1 MSKADRL
8 SNLINECADVIFN
21 IVPVMMYKTDEEGVI
36 LKVNPDGAQ
45 LTQWFLGYHRIQG
58 YIQYPR
64 ILTYKPA

>member
-36 LKVNPDGAQ
+36 LKVNPDGCRPWDTKAKR
-45 LTQWFLGYHRIQG
+45 LWDNGSS
-58 YIQYPR
+58 
-64 ILTYKPA
+64 AS